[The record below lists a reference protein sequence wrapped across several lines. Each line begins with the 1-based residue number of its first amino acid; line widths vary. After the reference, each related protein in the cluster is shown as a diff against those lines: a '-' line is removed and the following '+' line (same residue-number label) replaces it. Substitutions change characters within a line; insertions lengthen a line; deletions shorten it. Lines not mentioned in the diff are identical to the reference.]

1 MDIFGESID
10 GGEEANQILAV
21 GEIGLVFVDLLL
33 LGSAFNIVCLMGG
46 G

>member
-1 MDIFGESID
+1 MNIFGESID

-33 LGSAFNIVCLMGG
+33 LGSAFNVVSPMGRG
-46 G
+46 